1 MKPMI
6 RKIIFRAGV
15 SLGAFAAVIL
25 AIPSYR
31 PIAPDGLLSTNPAQ
45 RRPNII
51 FIISDDHTAQAISA
65 YGSKLAKTPNI
76 DRIAREGAIL
86 YNNVVANSI
95 CGPSRAS
102 LLTGQFSHR
111 NGYKFNEKVFDINQS
126 VFSEELQQNGYQTA
140 WIGKMHLGS
149 LPHGFDY
156 LNILPGHGSY
166 YNSDF
171 VDSNNKTTRHEGY
184 VTDVVTKLSTDW
196 LDKRDADKP
205 FFLVVGHK
213 ATHREWMP
221 ALEDLGA
228 YDNVT
233 FPVPPTFYDNYDG
246 RLAAQ
251 KQDMSIAKTMTLQ
264 ADLKVNVDYEVDEAK
279 VAQQKAELHKTYFR
293 DQPLTPALDKQLEDF
308 VRNGSYKRL
317 TPQQKTVFSGY
328 YAKISKEFDQKKLTG
343 KALTEW
349 KYQRYLKDYLST
361 ANSLDRNIGKLLTY
375 LDKSGLAT
383 NTVVIYTSDQ
393 GFYLGEHGWFDKRW
407 IYEESLKTPFVIRYP
422 GVIKAGSQVRQIVSN
437 VDWAPLLLNITGTK
451 VPGYVQGES
460 FLSVLKG
467 EKKAWR
473 DDAYYHYYEYPQ
485 PHHVSPHFG
494 LRTRHYTLARFY
506 GPDNFWELY
515 DIQKDP
521 HNLRN
526 IYGQKG
532 YEAVTASLK
541 KQLKAK
547 IVQYED
553 EEALKLMSANPQ

>member
-1 MKPMI
+1 MTK
-6 RKIIFRAGV
+6 RIILSAGAV
-15 SLGAFAAVIL
+15 AIMAVLLTIPGYRSIPLNSSQPDKAA
-25 AIPSYR
+25 P
-31 PIAPDGLLSTNPAQ
+31 Q
-45 RRPNII
+45 RPNVI
-51 FIISDDHTAQAISA
+51 FIISDDHTSQAISA

-95 CGPSRAS
+95 CGPSRAT

-111 NGYKFNEKVFDINQS
+111 NGYKFNEKVFDINQP
-126 VFSEELQQNGYQTA
+126 VFSEELQKSGYQTA

-171 VDSNNKTTRHEGY
+171 VDSNNKTTRYPGY
-184 VTDVVTKLSTDW
+184 VTDVVTSLSTAW
-196 LDKRDADKP
+196 LDQRNTAKP

-228 YDNVT
+228 YDTVT
-233 FPVPPTFYDNYDG
+233 FPIPPTFYDTYAG
-246 RLAAQ
+246 RIAAQ
-251 KQDMSIAKTMTLQ
+251 KQDMSIEKTMILQ
-264 ADLKVNVDYEVDEAK
+264 TDLKVHVDYDVDEAR
-279 VAQQKAELHKTYFR
+279 VPQQKASLKKMLYGDAELS
-293 DQPLTPALDKQLEDF
+293 PAQDKQIDAY
-308 VRNGSYKRL
+308 VREGAYKRL
-317 TPQQKTVFSGY
+317 SPEQKKVFSGY
-328 YAKISKEFDQKKLTG
+328 YAKISKEFDDRKLTG

-361 ANSLDRNIGKLLTY
+361 ANALDRNIGKLLDY
-375 LDKSGLAT
+375 LDKTGLAK

-422 GVIKAGSQVRQIVSN
+422 GVIKPGSQVRQVVSN
-437 VDWAPLLLNITGTK
+437 VDWAPTLLNLTGTPI
-451 VPGYVQGES
+451 PGYIQGES
-460 FLSVLKG
+460 FLPVLKG

-485 PHHVSPHFG
+485 PHGVSPHFG
-494 LRTRHYTLARFY
+494 LRTNQYTLARFY

-521 HNLRN
+521 HNLHN
-526 IYGQKG
+526 LYDQKG
-532 YEAVTASLK
+532 YETITTTLK
-541 KQLKAK
+541 KHLKAQ
-547 IVQYED
+547 IVKYKD
-553 EEALKLMSANPQ
+553 AEALKLLQSAPQ

>member
-1 MKPMI
+1 MPGY
-6 RKIIFRAGV
+6 A
-15 SLGAFAAVIL
+15 
-25 AIPSYR
+25 
-31 PIAPDGLLSTNPAQ
+31 PIHLDDAKSEPPVQ
-45 RRPNII
+45 RPNVI
-51 FIISDDHTAQAISA
+51 FVISDDHTSQAISA
-65 YGSKLAKTPNI
+65 YGSKLARTPNI

-95 CGPSRAS
+95 CGPSRAT

-111 NGYKFNEKVFDINQS
+111 NGYKFNEKVFDISQP
-126 VFSEELQQNGYQTA
+126 VFPEELQKNGYQTA

-171 VDSNNKTTRHEGY
+171 VDSNNKTTRHPGY
-184 VTDVVTKLSTDW
+184 VTDVVTSLSTDW
-196 LDKRDADKP
+196 LDRRDTSKP

-233 FPVPPTFYDNYDG
+233 FPIPATFYDTYKG

-251 KQDMSIAKTMTLQ
+251 KQDMTIEKTMILKT
-264 ADLKVNVDYEVDEAK
+264 DLKVHGEYEVDETK
-279 VAQQKAELHKTYFR
+279 VPEEKARLRKMLYGDAET
-293 DQPLTPALDKQLEDF
+293 TPAQESQLDTY
-308 VRNGSYKRL
+308 VREGSYKRL
-317 TPQQKTVFSGY
+317 TPEQKKVFSDY
-328 YAKISKEFDQKKLTG
+328 YAKISKEFDEKKLTG

-361 ANSLDRNIGKLLTY
+361 ANSLDRNIGKLLDY
-375 LDKSGLAT
+375 LDKKGLSK

-422 GVIKAGSQVRQIVSN
+422 GVIKPGSQVKQIVSN
-437 VDWAPLLLNITGTK
+437 VDWAPTLLSLTGTRI
-451 VPGYVQGES
+451 PGYIQGES
-460 FLSVLKG
+460 FLPVLKG
-467 EKKAWR
+467 EKTGAPARPWR
-473 DDAYYHYYEYPQ
+473 DQAYYHYYEYTQ
-485 PHHVSPHFG
+485 THHVSPHFG
-494 LRTRHYTLARFY
+494 LRTKQYTIARFY
-506 GPDNFWELY
+506 GPEDFWELY

-521 HNLRN
+521 QNMHNL
-526 IYGQKG
+526 YGQKG
-532 YEAVTASLK
+532 YETLTANLK
-541 KQLKAK
+541 KELRAE
-547 IVQYED
+547 IVKYKD
-553 EEALKLMSANPQ
+553 DEALKLMDASPR

>member
-1 MKPMI
+1 MI
-6 RKIIFRAGV
+6 RPFIFRT
-15 SLGAFAAVIL
+15 LF
-25 AIPSYR
+25 
-31 PIAPDGLLSTNPAQ
+31 GLLVLVGLLLALPGYIVPYEERFNAPKPT
-45 RRPNII
+45 RPNVI
-51 FIISDDHTAQAISA
+51 FIISDDHTSQAISA

-95 CGPSRAS
+95 CGPSRAT
-102 LLTGQFSHR
+102 LLTGQYSHR
-111 NGYKFNEKVFDINQS
+111 NGYKLNEKVFDINQP
-126 VFSEELQQNGYQTA
+126 VFSEELQKNGYQTA

-171 VDSNNKTTRHEGY
+171 VDSNNKTTRHPGY
-184 VTDVVTKLSTDW
+184 VTDVVTGLSTDW
-196 LDKRDADKP
+196 LDKRDATKP

-228 YDNVT
+228 YDTVT
-233 FPVPPTFYDNYDG
+233 FPIPPTFYDTYTG

-251 KQDMSIAKTMTLQ
+251 QQDMSIEKTMSLQ
-264 ADLKVNVDYEVDEAK
+264 ADLKVHVEYEVDEAK
-279 VAQQKAELHKTYFR
+279 VPQEKARLKKMLYGDAEPTPEQDQQLDTY
-293 DQPLTPALDKQLEDF
+293 
-308 VRNGSYKRL
+308 VREGSYKRL
-317 TPQQKTVFSGY
+317 TPEQKKAFSAY
-328 YAKISKEFDQKKLTG
+328 YAKISQEFDQKKLTG

-361 ANSLDRNIGKLLTY
+361 ANSLDRNIGKLLAY
-375 LDKSGLAT
+375 LDKRGLAK

-422 GVIKAGSQVRQIVSN
+422 GVIKPGSQVKQVVSN
-437 VDWAPLLLNITGTK
+437 VDWAPTLLSLTNTPI
-451 VPGYVQGES
+451 PAYIQGES
-460 FLSVLKG
+460 FLPVLTG
-467 EKKAWR
+467 STKAWR
-473 DDAYYHYYEYPQ
+473 DRAYYHYYEYPQ

-494 LRTRHYTLARFY
+494 LRTNHYTLARFY
-506 GPDNFWELY
+506 GPANFWELY

-521 HNLRN
+521 HNLHN
-526 IYGQKG
+526 LYGQKG
-532 YEAVTASLK
+532 YETLTAGLK
-541 KQLKAK
+541 QQLKRE
-547 IVQYED
+547 IVKYKD
-553 EEALKLMSANPQ
+553 EEALKLMDSVPK

>member
-1 MKPMI
+1 MK
-6 RKIIFRAGV
+6 RKKKSITNAR
-15 SLGAFAAVIL
+15 LGIAAM
-25 AIPSYR
+25 AIGLVTMLSYK
-31 PIAPDGLLSTNPAQ
+31 PIALADLQWGNATTQL
-45 RRPNII
+45 PNII
-51 FIISDDHTAQAISA
+51 FIISDDHTSQAISA

-95 CGPSRAS
+95 CGPSRAT

-111 NGYKFNEKVFDINQS
+111 NGYKFNEKVFDINQP
-126 VFSEELQQNGYQTA
+126 VFSEELQKNGYQTA

-171 VDSNNKTTRHEGY
+171 VDSNNKTTRHPGY
-184 VTDVVTKLSTDW
+184 VTDVVTNLSTDW
-196 LDKRDADKP
+196 LARRDSSKP

-228 YDNVT
+228 YDKVT
-233 FPVPPTFYDNYDG
+233 FPIPPTFYDTYEG
-246 RLAAQ
+246 RIAAQ
-251 KQDMSIAKTMTLQ
+251 KQDMSIEKTMNLK
-264 ADLKVNVDYEVDEAK
+264 ADLKVHVDYEVDEAR
-279 VAQQKAELHKTYFR
+279 VPEEKARLKKMLYNDAAT
-293 DQPLTPALDKQLEDF
+293 TPAQEKQLETY
-308 VRNGSYKRL
+308 VREGSFKRL
-317 TPQQKTVFSGY
+317 TSEQKKVFSGY
-328 YAKISKEFDQKKLTG
+328 YAKISQEFDEKKLTG

-361 ANSLDRNIGKLLTY
+361 ANSLDRNIGKLLDY
-375 LDKSGLAT
+375 LDKTGLAK

-422 GVIKAGSQVRQIVSN
+422 GVIKPGSQVKQVVSN
-437 VDWAPLLLNITGTK
+437 VDWAPTLLSLAGTRI
-451 VPGYVQGES
+451 PDYIQGES
-460 FLSVLKG
+460 FLPVLKG

-473 DDAYYHYYEYPQ
+473 DQAYYHYYEYPQ

-494 LRTRHYTLARFY
+494 LRTKQYTLAHFY
-506 GPDNFWELY
+506 GPDHFWELY

-521 HNLRN
+521 QNLRN
-526 IYGQKG
+526 LYGQKG
-532 YEAVTASLK
+532 YERVTAALK
-541 KQLKAK
+541 KQLKEQ
-547 IVQYED
+547 IVKYKD
-553 EEALKLMSANPQ
+553 EEALKLVEANPQ